1 MEAHDERL
9 SLDLDA
15 AAAFDKI
22 LAVLPLKNYVAGE
35 TVLMPELKTGR
46 LLILKWGAV
55 VVLKDSIEIARVE
68 HPGAVFGEL
77 SALLDQPHA
86 AEVRA
91 VKDSQFY
98 VAEAVLLEKDPIVL
112 LHVARIL
119 AQRLVKANWGLV
131 ELEKQIQAGR
141 PPSALKKMIENLF
154 RDQHGL
160 RQHIRPL

>member
-22 LAVLPLKNYVAGE
+22 LTVLPLKNYVAGE

-98 VAEAVLLEKDPIVL
+98 AAEAVLLAGPVDVRP
-112 LHVARIL
+112 
-119 AQRLVKANWGLV
+119 
-131 ELEKQIQAGR
+131 QAEQKSR
-141 PPSALKKMIENLF
+141 
-154 RDQHGL
+154 
-160 RQHIRPL
+160 